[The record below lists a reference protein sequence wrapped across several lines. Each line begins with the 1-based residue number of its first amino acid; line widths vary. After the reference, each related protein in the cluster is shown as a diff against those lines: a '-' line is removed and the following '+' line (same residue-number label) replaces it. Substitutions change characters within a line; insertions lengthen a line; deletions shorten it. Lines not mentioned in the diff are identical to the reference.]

1 MDNAHHEASLVE
13 VIDIVIQDPVFG
25 LHIPYE
31 VKPLP
36 NSLLIFAFSSLVVVF
51 AAITCTE
58 LWLAPDEVGGPV
70 YPHGWRVAY
79 A

>member
-1 MDNAHHEASLVE
+1 MDNAHHEAGLVK

-36 NSLLIFAFSSLVVVF
+36 NGLLIFAFSSLVIVF
-51 AAITCTE
+51 TVITYTE
-58 LWLAPDEVGGPV
+58 LWLALDEVGGLV
-70 YPHGWRVAY
+70 YPHG
-79 A
+79 